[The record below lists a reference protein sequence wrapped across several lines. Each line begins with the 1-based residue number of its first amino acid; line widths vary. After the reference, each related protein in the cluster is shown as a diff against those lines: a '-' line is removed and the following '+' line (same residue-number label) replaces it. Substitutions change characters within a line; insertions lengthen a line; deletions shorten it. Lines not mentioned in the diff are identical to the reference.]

1 LKLNVIRLEQESFNN
16 QILGENAAMAPRLEK
31 ILKELRR
38 RLEALYGERLV
49 RLSLYGSQARGD
61 SSPGSDIDV
70 LVVLKG
76 PVSPCTELDYTV
88 NDVAEISLDHGVVVA
103 CVFVSQKAY

>member
-1 LKLNVIRLEQESFNN
+1 MDS
-16 QILGENAAMAPRLEK
+16 ALEK

-61 SSPGSDIDV
+61 ITPGSDIDV
-70 LVVLKG
+70 LVVLGG
-76 PVSPCTELDYTV
+76 PVSPCEEIARTV
-88 NDVAEISLDHGVVVA
+88 NDVAEISLNHGVVIA
-103 CVFVSQKAY
+103 CVFVSREAYEYEQSPLLLNVRQQEIAI

>member
-1 LKLNVIRLEQESFNN
+1 
-16 QILGENAAMAPRLEK
+16 MAPRLEK

-38 RLEALYGERLV
+38 RLEALYGKRLV

-61 SSPGSDIDV
+61 SGPGSDIDV

-76 PVSPCTELDYTV
+76 PVSPCAEIAYTV
-88 NDVAEISLDHGVVVA
+88 DDVAEISLNHGVVVA
-103 CVFVSQKAY
+103 CVFVSQEAYEHEMSPLLLNVRQQEIAI